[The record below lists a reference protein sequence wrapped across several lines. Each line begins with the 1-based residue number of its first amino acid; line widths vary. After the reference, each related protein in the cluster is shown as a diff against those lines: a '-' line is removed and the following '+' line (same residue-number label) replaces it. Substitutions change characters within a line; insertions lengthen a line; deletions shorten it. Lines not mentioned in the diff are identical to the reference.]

1 MIQEN
6 LNEMVKN
13 LNNSES
19 SQIETNDILDT
30 TTEKDPTDVSSTEE
44 PKIIKEPETT
54 PSDAVEIGLTN
65 FYDWFE
71 AHESSIH
78 SVSRVKAEVTNITA
92 KDSMIFKIKKFKKED
107 DMELVSFYNPAIRPI
122 LNLPPV
128 YLKIFKND
136 TFEALHQL
144 NEQVLIKSYGIKTG
158 LILVYCVNVDG
169 KIIPFEKTKVK
180 KGVQSI
186 KVSGYIGM
194 TDVIKSKLSE
204 TMDSEIIQLLYKQAI
219 KSKDEFTTK
228 ENTIDWFL
236 KKSIDVIDINHL
248 LKIDNVLI
256 NVIK

>member
-13 LNNSES
+13 LNNP
-19 SQIETNDILDT
+19 ETNEAETSNIMDPTVI
-30 TTEKDPTDVSSTEE
+30 KDPTDVSSLEETKIIEE
-44 PKIIKEPETT
+44 PEKSIDDTI
-54 PSDAVEIGLTN
+54 EIGLIN

-71 AHESSIH
+71 ANENLIQN
-78 SVSRVKAEVTNITA
+78 VSRVKAEVTNITA

-122 LNLPPV
+122 LNLPPI
-128 YLKIFKND
+128 YLKVFKND
-136 TFEALHQL
+136 TFEALHQCT
-144 NEQVLIKSYGIKTG
+144 EEILIKSYGIKTG
-158 LILVYCVNVDG
+158 LIVVYCVNVDG

-180 KGVQSI
+180 KNIQSI
-186 KVSGYIGM
+186 KVSGYTGM
-194 TDVIKSKLSE
+194 RENIKSKLSE
-204 TMDSEIIQLLYKQAI
+204 TMDKEIVQLLYKQEI
-219 KSKDEFTTK
+219 KSKDELVTK